1 MISLNSINSILD
13 QFSVKCQTT
22 KRLLTN
28 KCFGLM
34 YFVLTNVFFDE
45 KFDLFPFLLSE
56 QKQIDFLVATK
67 LTGRN
72 VASLGETTFAQM

>member
-1 MISLNSINSILD
+1 
-13 QFSVKCQTT
+13 
-22 KRLLTN
+22 
-28 KCFGLM
+28 M